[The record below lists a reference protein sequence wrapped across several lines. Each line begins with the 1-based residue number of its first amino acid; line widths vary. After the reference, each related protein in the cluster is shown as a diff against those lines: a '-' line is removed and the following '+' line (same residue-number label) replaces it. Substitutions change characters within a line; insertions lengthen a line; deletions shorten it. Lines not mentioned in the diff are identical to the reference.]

1 MRQGHAR
8 YLFRPLPA
16 LLRHLPVPSFMFRS
30 GLADLQSEEGT
41 YESTRHAQRKRS
53 EYRRCCTKRVSHEAQ
68 FKRAVRPARI
78 TVDIRIEANTL
89 SSQQLGSCF
98 RMLLNASP
106 VSAIASRGS
115 SVNREAKL

>member
-53 EYRRCCTKRVSHEAQ
+53 EYRRCCTKRVSHKGSIQA
-68 FKRAVRPARI
+68 AVRPARI
-78 TVDIRIEANTL
+78 TVDIRIEASTL
-89 SSQQLGSCF
+89 SSQ
-98 RMLLNASP
+98 
-106 VSAIASRGS
+106 
-115 SVNREAKL
+115 

>member
-8 YLFRPLPA
+8 YLF
-16 LLRHLPVPSFMFRS
+16 RHLPVPSFMFRS

-53 EYRRCCTKRVSHEAQ
+53 EYRRCCTKRVSHKAQ
-68 FKRAVRPARI
+68 FKRRSDLSGLLWILGLRQ
-78 TVDIRIEANTL
+78 NTL
-89 SSQQLGSCF
+89 SSQQLRSCF
-98 RMLLNASP
+98 RVLLNASP

>member
-41 YESTRHAQRKRS
+41 YESTRHAQRKS
-53 EYRRCCTKRVSHEAQ
+53 NEYRRCCTKRVSHKAQ
-68 FKRAVRPARI
+68 FKRRSDLPGLLWILGLRQTRCLRNNSAVAF
-78 TVDIRIEANTL
+78 A
-89 SSQQLGSCF
+89 CY
-98 RMLLNASP
+98 
-106 VSAIASRGS
+106 
-115 SVNREAKL
+115 

>member
-1 MRQGHAR
+1 VRQGHAR

-53 EYRRCCTKRVSHEAQ
+53 EYRRCCTKRVSHKAQ
-68 FKRAVRPARI
+68 FKRRPDLPGLLRTLRLRQTRCHRNNSAVAF
-78 TVDIRIEANTL
+78 A
-89 SSQQLGSCF
+89 CY
-98 RMLLNASP
+98 
-106 VSAIASRGS
+106 
-115 SVNREAKL
+115 

>member
-30 GLADLQSEEGT
+30 GLAELQSEEGT
-41 YESTRHAQRKRS
+41 YESTRHAERKRN
-53 EYRRCCTKRVSHEAQ
+53 EYSTKRVSHKAQ
-68 FKRAVRPARI
+68 FKRAVRPAWI

-89 SSQQLGSCF
+89 SSQQLRSCF
-98 RMLLNASP
+98 RVLLNASR